1 MRDLLVDRVLL
12 LLGDL
17 DDARQRR
24 LGLLERAVALLELED
39 LVLDRR
45 LLLLREVVGIERCVV
60 FGERDEDV
68 DDLLLLLKLLALLKG
83 ADLLLRFGLLRL
95 GSLELL
101 RVPVVLLFSKASAED
116 EGVVRTPE
124 STRTV

>member
-101 RVPVVLLFSKASAED
+101 RVPVVLLFSKASAEE